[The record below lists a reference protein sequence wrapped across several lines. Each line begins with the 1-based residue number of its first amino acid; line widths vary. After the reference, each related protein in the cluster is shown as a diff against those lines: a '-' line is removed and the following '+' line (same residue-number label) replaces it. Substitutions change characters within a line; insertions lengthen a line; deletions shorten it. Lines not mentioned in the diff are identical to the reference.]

1 MKVQTLLNSRILSF
15 HKVVLKNRNKV
26 CFCLFTSFFTG
37 NSSALLL
44 HQAPP
49 TAGGTLLICT
59 LLLWQALL
67 WAHLH
72 GCLFPWMI
80 TLLSVFIYLTW
91 YVLQHQ
97 MRKKL
102 CPDEVTR
109 TKTSHTRADVRTP
122 FLPRAPCVGA
132 FTLLLEPSCKESYSS
147 LYFVDLSPATA
158 KVISQHTWCWNRRWR
173 RQIKANTH
181 L

>member
-1 MKVQTLLNSRILSF
+1 MKVQTLHNSGILSF
-15 HKVVLKNRNKV
+15 RKVVLKNRNKV
-26 CFCLFTSFFTG
+26 CFCLFISFFTG
-37 NSSALLL
+37 NSIAPLL
-44 HQAPP
+44 HWAPP

-59 LLLWQALL
+59 ILLWQALL

-91 YVLQHQ
+91 YVLQNQ

-109 TKTSHTRADVRTP
+109 TKTSHTRADVRTT

-132 FTLLLEPSCKESYSS
+132 FTLLLEPMCRVIFQP
-147 LYFVDLSPATA
+147 LLSGPLA
-158 KVISQHTWCWNRRWR
+158 SNR
-173 RQIKANTH
+173 KSHFPTH
-181 L
+181 LVLEQKVKKTNKS